1 MTLNIPKEYQEQL
14 KTLNQLYKTVEKTHS
29 GCGKLAIFEMLVDAS
44 NSSALIISS
53 SGTGK
58 SAVMKMI
65 SENVHRS
72 KMVLDSV
79 TVAGLKHLAKK
90 LAHSNYSMF
99 VDDIS
104 KGGTEYSQV
113 ATVTALGELIYS
125 GFTAKYN
132 AALNL
137 NIEGFRGSAIMNAQP
152 LMLKRVLRAD
162 EFETDIRDKVFRYYH
177 LHQPLKVTLEPPK
190 DPVNYTY
197 DHKIVNIPSGLYA
210 SKLWRDTVKL
220 FQIEF
225 KKARAEEHLT
235 DFIKTSALI
244 NGRTNVEQ
252 ADIWLIKTI
261 CGCFYI
267 ETELFNKKDLEG
279 ERLLDVNIIPLI
291 SYIVTFGEV
300 PLEQL
305 MMETQVKKSR
315 LYEILQM
322 NRQWV
327 RLIKNKGKQLIIP
340 TPACKGLLKDIGEN
354 Q

>member
-1 MTLNIPKEYQEQL
+1 MLEIPENYKDQL
-14 KTLNQLYKTVEKTHS
+14 KTLSQLHSHVEKTHN
-29 GCGKLAIFEMLVDAS
+29 GCGKLAIFEILVDAS
-44 NSSALIISS
+44 NQSTLVVSS

-58 SAVMKMI
+58 SAVMKMV
-65 SENVHRS
+65 SENVHRD

-90 LAHSNYSMF
+90 LRSGNYSIF

-113 ATVTALGELIYS
+113 QTVTALGELVYS
-125 GFTAKYN
+125 GFAEKYN
-132 AALNL
+132 SALNL
-137 NIEGFRGSAIMNAQP
+137 SIEGFRGSAIMNAQP
-152 LMLKRVLRAD
+152 LMLKRILRAD

-190 DPVNYTY
+190 DPINYLY
-197 DHKIVNIPSGLYA
+197 DFKSINIPSGLYA

-235 DFIKTSALI
+235 ALMQASAVI
-244 NGRTNVEQ
+244 NGRTSVEQ
-252 ADIWLIKTI
+252 ADIWIINQI

-279 ERLLDVNIIPLI
+279 ERLLDVNIIPLL
-291 SYIVTFGEV
+291 SFIVTWGEV
-300 PLEQL
+300 PIQQI
-305 MMETQVKKSR
+305 MVETQVKRSR

-327 RLIKNKGKQLIIP
+327 RIVKSKGKQVMIP
-340 TPACKGLLKDIGEN
+340 TPACKQLMKQMGEG
-354 Q
+354 